1 LRSRSFSDPDVDGL
15 LLLAV
20 LDTFGR
26 VERPSNELDAAV
38 LVVESGFLGR

>member
-1 LRSRSFSDPDVDGL
+1 MDGL

-26 VERPSNELDAAV
+26 VERPPDELDAAV
-38 LVVESGFLGR
+38 LVVERGFLGR